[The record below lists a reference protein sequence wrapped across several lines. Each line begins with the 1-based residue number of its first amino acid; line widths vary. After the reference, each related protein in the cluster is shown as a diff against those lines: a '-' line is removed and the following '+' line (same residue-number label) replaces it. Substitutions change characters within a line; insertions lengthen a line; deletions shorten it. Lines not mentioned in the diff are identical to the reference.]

1 MEVWNRL
8 KITRARDFG
17 SLAGWLP
24 ASPVSANEER
34 VLRKLPEKASTTYRR
49 GGSSSSIYQ
58 FHTCGAHH
66 TRARR
71 TPSPPPFA
79 LHSLPTPAGDGHG
92 RRLYV
97 APPAVGIAASPGGY
111 TLHPEHPDFSPHRTR
126 VSSSSASSNHPC
138 LYLAESAASV
148 VLGDPGAARRGECI
162 PRGAAEAVR
171 VLSLSLLVVKFTC
184 AHLCGCFW
192 IRNYALVWVL
202 LD

>member
-1 MEVWNRL
+1 MEH
-8 KITRARDFG
+8 TARAPG
-17 SLAGWLP
+17 GLP
-24 ASPVSANEER
+24 P
-34 VLRKLPEKASTTYRR
+34 L
-49 GGSSSSIYQ
+49 
-58 FHTCGAHH
+58 H
-66 TRARR
+66 
-71 TPSPPPFA
+71 PSPSTP
-79 LHSLPTPAGDGHG
+79 LPTPAGDGHG

-148 VLGDPGAARRGECI
+148 VLGDPGAVRRGECI

-192 IRNYALVWVL
+192 IVVLTNVIVRVISLALLWHCSIAVGGIEKLVDWGNFITER
-202 LD
+202 